1 MWVLL
6 VMMMTSGQ
14 NPEVIA
20 YDQGWFTSWAEC
32 RDVGKTMT
40 DELDGKYTYTC
51 VEWKKR

>member
-6 VMMMTSGQ
+6 VMIMTSGE

-20 YDQGWFTSWAEC
+20 YDQGWYTSWTEC
-32 RDVGKTMT
+32 RRIGQAMIA
-40 DELDGKYTYTC
+40 ELEGNYTYTC

>member
-6 VMMMTSGQ
+6 VMILTAKG
-14 NPEVIA
+14 EVIA
-20 YDQGWFTSWAEC
+20 YDQGHFTSWAEC
-32 RDVGKTMT
+32 RDIGKAMT

>member
-20 YDQGWFTSWAEC
+20 YDQGWCTSWAEC
-32 RDVGKTMT
+32 YDIGRAMT
-40 DELDGKYTYTC
+40 NELDGKYT
-51 VEWKKR
+51 